1 MAEPKPMP
9 IFAPVESSRG
19 LLLLLVMT
27 GIVAVVVLLT
37 VALSVFVG
45 VVVLLVAVP
54 LDCSA
59 SNVQLFDQDDAK
71 FAIGR
76 DPILVSLG
84 PMDCIF
90 GDGTSGPGA

>member
-1 MAEPKPMP
+1 MAAPKPMP

-19 LLLLLVMT
+19 LVLLPVVA
-27 GIVAVVVLLT
+27 GFVAVVVLLI
-37 VALSVFVG
+37 
-45 VVVLLVAVP
+45 AVP

-71 FAIGR
+71 FAIGS
-76 DPILVSLG
+76 DLILESLG

>member
-1 MAEPKPMP
+1 MAAPKPMP

-19 LLLLLVMT
+19 LVLLLVVT
-27 GIVAVVVLLT
+27 GLAAVVAPPSDFFVAFVVLLI
-37 VALSVFVG
+37 
-45 VVVLLVAVP
+45 AVP

-84 PMDCIF
+84 PMDCIV